1 MKKILLKKLKKV
13 MSEGSEWAL
22 CIYSSKKP
30 LSYTES
36 RAHALIHLG
45 EPMKIETRKNQRDFA
60 NLTGILIGLCVAVI
74 IYLLND
80 NCFSLLIPMNAY
92 WLYDE

>member
-1 MKKILLKKLKKV
+1 

-60 NLTGILIGLCVAVI
+60 NLTGILIGLCVGACVAI
-74 IYLLND
+74 DWHIRKATNRTSAGLA
-80 NCFSLLIPMNAY
+80 IR
-92 WLYDE
+92 